1 MRILFVAM
9 PQSVHTARWINQLA
23 GRGWDIHLFPSMLEP
38 LHEDLRDVTAY
49 GVSARRPATAH
60 RSVRWRGLWP
70 LRAGSSIIGH
80 QAQPLLPRALAA
92 LVRHLRPD
100 LVHSLEMQKAGYLT
114 LAAKEHLGGRFPPWA
129 VTNWGSDIYVY
140 GRLAAH
146 RERIRAVLAACD
158 YYGCECRRDVE
169 LGRAF
174 GFTGTTLP
182 LVPVAGG
189 LRLDQIQRL
198 RRPEPT
204 SSRRLVLLKGYSGW
218 AGRGKVGLR
227 AIELCAPYLK
237 GYRVGVYLAS
247 PEVALAAELVADA
260 TGIPIEIIPHGSHED
275 ILRLHGRARVSIG
288 LSIGDGI
295 STSGLEAMSMG
306 SFPIQS
312 RTSCID
318 EWICDGETGALVHP
332 DDPEDTAAALRRAV
346 TDDRLVDDAAAAN
359 AAVTA
364 QRLEY
369 RLIQAE
375 VVAAYEWIGVR

>member
-1 MRILFVAM
+1 MRIVFVAM

-23 GRGWDIHLFPSMLEP
+23 GRGWDIHLFPSMLEYP
-38 LHEDLRDVTAY
+38 HEDLRDVTAY
-49 GVSARRPATAH
+49 GVSARRPARAH

-80 QAQPLLPRALAA
+80 QGEPLLPRALAA
-92 LVRHLRPD
+92 LVKRLRPD
-100 LVHSLEMQKAGYLT
+100 VVHSLEIQKAGYLT

-129 VTNWGSDIYVY
+129 VTNWGSDIYIF

-158 YYGCECRRDVE
+158 YYGCECRRDIE

-174 GFTGTTLP
+174 GFTGATLP
-182 LVPVAGG
+182 LVPNSGG
-189 LRLDQIQRL
+189 LRLDQVQRL

-204 SSRRLVLLKGYSGW
+204 STRRLVLLKGYAGW

-227 AIELCAPYLK
+227 AIELCAPSLG
-237 GYRVGVYLAS
+237 GYRVGIYLAS
-247 PEVALAAELVADA
+247 PEVALAAELLAGA
-260 TGIPIEIIPHGSHED
+260 TGIPIEVIPHGSHED
-275 ILRLHGRARVSIG
+275 ILRLHGRARASIG
-288 LSIGDGI
+288 LSIGDAV
-295 STSGLEAMSMG
+295 STSALEAMVMG

-318 EWICDGETGALVHP
+318 EWIADGETGALVHP
-332 DDPEDTAAALRRAV
+332 DDPEETAAALRRV
-346 TDDRLVDDAAAAN
+346 LTDDRLVDDAAAAN

-364 QRLEY
+364 ERLDYQR
-369 RLIQAE
+369 IQAE
-375 VVAAYEWIGVR
+375 VVAAYEGIGAR